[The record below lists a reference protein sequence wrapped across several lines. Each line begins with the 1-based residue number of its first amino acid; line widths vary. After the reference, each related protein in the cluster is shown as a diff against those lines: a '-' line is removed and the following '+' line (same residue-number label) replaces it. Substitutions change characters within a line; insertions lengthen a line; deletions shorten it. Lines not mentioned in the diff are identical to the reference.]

1 MANIN
6 RSQRQTFALITS
18 LNLLSIAGKLVKIW
32 QTFCIQSM
40 NLEPKKFQDSC
51 TTNTNLL
58 SLCKSKRE
66 KVTMCFSK
74 VPCSYELLTL

>member
-32 QTFCIQSM
+32 QTFCIESM
-40 NLEPKKFQDSC
+40 NLVHS
-51 TTNTNLL
+51 
-58 SLCKSKRE
+58 
-66 KVTMCFSK
+66 
-74 VPCSYELLTL
+74 